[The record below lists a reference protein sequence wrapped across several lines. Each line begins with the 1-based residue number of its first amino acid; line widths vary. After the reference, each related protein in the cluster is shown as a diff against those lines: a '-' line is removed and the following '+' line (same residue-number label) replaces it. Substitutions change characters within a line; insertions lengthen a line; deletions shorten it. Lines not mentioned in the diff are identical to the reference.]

1 MAVTLVSSQQV
12 DANVWRLEWSS
23 DLESP
28 TFYLYASGTLI
39 AITTAT
45 VHYAVVQP
53 GTYLLF
59 EVFDDESETPA
70 EQWPDGAVL
79 SWASLPNVAHYRID
93 QYVDEEW
100 VEVGRVYPNPRG
112 DCRYQS
118 APLADSTEHRFRC
131 VAVAPNGRESAARE
145 WTILMV
151 RRPDVPALSYT
162 YDDETTTVTINA

>member
-1 MAVTLVSSQQV
+1 MAVMLVSSQQV

-23 DLESP
+23 DLPSP
-28 TFYLYASGTLI
+28 TFYLYANGTLL

-59 EVFDDESETPA
+59 EVFDDESETPT
-70 EQWPDGAVL
+70 ENWPDSAVL
-79 SWASLPNVAHYRID
+79 SWASLPNVAHYLIR
-93 QYVDEEW
+93 QYVGEEW
-100 VEVGRVYPNPRG
+100 IEVGRVYPNPQG

-131 VAVAPNGRESAARE
+131 VAVAPNGRESAARD

-162 YDDETTTVTINA
+162 YDDETTTVTISA